1 MFLENSIR
9 IDRCLVK
16 ISSFNF
22 LSHASGIVIDDLKK
36 LKLTQFYIQNFGF
49 NSSMHNV
56 VKIALSSLYTRSL
69 RVISSSSLLLLLL
82 FRIKDYY

>member
-22 LSHASGIVIDDLKK
+22 LSHASGIIIDDLKK

-56 VKIALSSLYTRSL
+56 VKIALYTRSL

>member
-22 LSHASGIVIDDLKK
+22 LSRIVIDDLKK